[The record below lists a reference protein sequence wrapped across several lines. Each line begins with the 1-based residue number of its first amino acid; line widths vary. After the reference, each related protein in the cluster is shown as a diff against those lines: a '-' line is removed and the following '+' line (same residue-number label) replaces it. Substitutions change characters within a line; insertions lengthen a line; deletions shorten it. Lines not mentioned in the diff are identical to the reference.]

1 MVLSKRVVGAQ
12 QKNRRCSAKE
22 SSVLGKRIVGA
33 QQKNRRF
40 SAKESSVLSKRVD
53 DAKRKQSIY
62 SQKSLNCYAS
72 GGSNMGP
79 KHSKIIVFPLGF
91 CEAFSLQP
99 SCLCA
104 FIWSN
109 TVELG
114 GFRKEVCFSDKI
126 QYPYENSCESLNHSW
141 QRRGSF
147 PIYPNCHNVWIE

>member
-1 MVLSKRVVGAQ
+1 MLKGSSQYTLRYHLTAMPWEVVI
-12 QKNRRCSAKE
+12 R
-22 SSVLGKRIVGA
+22 
-33 QQKNRRF
+33 
-40 SAKESSVLSKRVD
+40 
-53 DAKRKQSIY
+53 
-62 SQKSLNCYAS
+62 
-72 GGSNMGP
+72 GP

-141 QRRGSF
+141 QGNGERLPYT
-147 PIYPNCHNVWIE
+147 PIAAMYG